1 MRALRRY
8 GFNICVIQFSRDPL
22 HAGIIVFHWKY
33 KEEKSDSSWSTLK
46 QPRFLLLQ
54 FKEIK
59 VSLNGFSG
67 TSVLMFTSKTPNAS
81 QITCSIYK
89 HL

>member
-1 MRALRRY
+1 MRAIRRY
-8 GFNICVIQFSRDPL
+8 GFNICVIPFSRDLL
-22 HAGIIVFHWKY
+22 HAGIIVSDLKY
-33 KEEKSDSSWSTLK
+33 KEEDTDSSWSTLK

-67 TSVLMFTSKTPNAS
+67 TSVLMFTSKTPNGS
-81 QITCSIYK
+81 QITGSI
-89 HL
+89 

>member
-1 MRALRRY
+1 MRAIRRY
-8 GFNICVIQFSRDPL
+8 GFNICVIQFSRDLL
-22 HAGIIVFHWKY
+22 HAGIIVSDWKY
-33 KEEKSDSSWSTLK
+33 KEEDSDSSWSTLK

-67 TSVLMFTSKTPNAS
+67 TSVLMFTSKTPNGS
-81 QITCSIYK
+81 QITGSI
-89 HL
+89 